1 MAGQR
6 LLTSAA
12 EAVAWL
18 RARVAATAELRTDSR
33 QVAPGEAFI
42 AWPGYAHD
50 GRAFVAA
57 ALAAG
62 AAACLVEAD
71 GLEAWI
77 VARATEAAKCVRCWH
92 YRADVGRHADHPE
105 LCGRCVENVD
115 GAGEDR
121 RHF

>member
-1 MAGQR
+1 MAD
-6 LLTSAA
+6 
-12 EAVAWL
+12 
-18 RARVAATAELRTDSR
+18 ELRFFFITS
-33 QVAPGEAFI
+33 QLVLKPAGERPAD
-42 AWPGYAHD
+42 A
-50 GRAFVAA
+50 VK
-57 ALAAG
+57 
-62 AAACLVEAD
+62 AD

-105 LCGRCVENVD
+105 LCGRCVENVE